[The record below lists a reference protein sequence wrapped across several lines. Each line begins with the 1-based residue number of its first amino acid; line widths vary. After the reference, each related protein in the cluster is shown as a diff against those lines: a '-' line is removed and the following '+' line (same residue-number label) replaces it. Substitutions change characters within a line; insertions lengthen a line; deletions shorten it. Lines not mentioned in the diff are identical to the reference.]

1 MTVAA
6 SFFALNTRL
15 QSGVLDMCLIYRTN
29 WLQDAGNFPNLP
41 TDGKANLRV
50 HDPFSLGIDMKPAKR
65 GGKAAYLFALAG
77 LLVATGCTKVS
88 SSPEQA
94 ATTSSSTLQAVLQR
108 GTLRVGDCL
117 TFAPFGFYDKD
128 GQPDGY
134 DVDLAKELA
143 KEMGVKLEVVNTTS
157 ANRIPNLQTAKVD
170 VVFCN
175 FTRNLERAKVIDFTT
190 PYVVASEALLV
201 KKSSGIQ
208 SVKDMANRTIATV
221 KGSTN
226 GDEVRSLGIPV
237 KIQEYDSSQAAIL
250 AVKQG
255 QADAMIED
263 NNFLAYQAKLD
274 PDLAVTNEA
283 LVPLEYNAFGVK
295 AGDQQWLNYLNLF
308 LFNINASKLNAQLYK
323 KWFGADPRY
332 ALNPQ
337 L

>member
-1 MTVAA
+1 MKLAIRGAYAA
-6 SFFALNTRL
+6 
-15 QSGVLDMCLIYRTN
+15 G
-29 WLQDAGNFPNLP
+29 
-41 TDGKANLRV
+41 
-50 HDPFSLGIDMKPAKR
+50 SLV
-65 GGKAAYLFALAG
+65 LAG
-77 LLVATGCTKVS
+77 LLAMSGCTKVS
-88 SSPEQA
+88 TPDQA
-94 ATTSSSTLQAVLQR
+94 AASASSSTLQAVLQR

-117 TFAPFGFYDKD
+117 TFAPFGFYDAN

-157 ANRIPNLQTAKVD
+157 ANRIPNLQTSKVD

-175 FTRNLERAKVIDFTT
+175 FTRNLERAKVIDFTS

-226 GDEVRSLGIPV
+226 GDEVRSLGIPI
-237 KIQEYDSSQAAIL
+237 KIQEFDSSQAAIL

-274 PDLAVTNEA
+274 PDLVVTNEA

-295 AGDQQWLNYLNLF
+295 AGDQQWLSYLNLF

-323 KWFGADPRY
+323 KWFGTDPHFP
-332 ALNPQ
+332 LNPQ
-337 L
+337 F

>member
-1 MTVAA
+1 
-6 SFFALNTRL
+6 
-15 QSGVLDMCLIYRTN
+15 
-29 WLQDAGNFPNLP
+29 
-41 TDGKANLRV
+41 
-50 HDPFSLGIDMKPAKR
+50 MKLATK
-65 GGKAAYLFALAG
+65 GAKAALLFAATAVSG
-77 LLVATGCTKVS
+77 LLVLSACTKVAT
-88 SSPEQA
+88 PEQGPA
-94 ATTSSSTLQAVLQR
+94 AAAPASTLQAVLQR

-128 GQPDGY
+128 GNADGY

-143 KEMGVKLEVVNTTS
+143 KQMGVKLEVVNTTS

-175 FTRNLERAKVIDFTT
+175 FTRNLERAKVVEFTS
-190 PYVVASEALLV
+190 PYVVASEAMLV

-208 SVKDMANRTIATV
+208 SAKDMNGRTIATV

-226 GDEVRSLGIPV
+226 GDEVRSMGIPV

-274 PDLAVTNEA
+274 PELAVTNEA
-283 LVPLEYNAFGVK
+283 LVPLEYNAFGVR
-295 AGDQQWLNYLNLF
+295 AGDQAWLNYLNLF

-323 KWFGADPRY
+323 KWFGVDPRY
-332 ALNPQ
+332 PLNPQ
-337 L
+337 F

>member
-1 MTVAA
+1 MT
-6 SFFALNTRL
+6 L
-15 QSGVLDMCLIYRTN
+15 
-29 WLQDAGNFPNLP
+29 
-41 TDGKANLRV
+41 
-50 HDPFSLGIDMKPAKR
+50 AKR
-65 GGKAAYLFALAG
+65 GTMAAYSFVLVG
-77 LLVATGCTKVS
+77 LLAMAGCTKVS
-88 SSPEQA
+88 TPDQA
-94 ATTSSSTLQAVLQR
+94 AASSSSSTLQAVLQR

-117 TFAPFGFYDKD
+117 TFAPFGFYDKN

-157 ANRIPNLQTAKVD
+157 ANRIPNLQTSKVD

-226 GDEVRSLGIPV
+226 GDEVRSLGFPI

-274 PDLAVTNEA
+274 PELVVTNEA

-295 AGDQQWLNYLNLF
+295 AGDRQWLSYLNLF

-332 ALNPQ
+332 PLNPQ
-337 L
+337 F

>member
-1 MTVAA
+1 MKLANTAARVA
-6 SFFALNTRL
+6 FFFVVT
-15 QSGVLDMCLIYRTN
+15 
-29 WLQDAGNFPNLP
+29 
-41 TDGKANLRV
+41 
-50 HDPFSLGIDMKPAKR
+50 
-65 GGKAAYLFALAG
+65 G
-77 LLVATGCTKVS
+77 LLALSACTKVS
-88 SSPEQA
+88 TPAEGGA
-94 ATTSSSTLQAVLQR
+94 AAGSSTLQAVLQR

-143 KEMGVKLEVVNTTS
+143 KQMGVKLEVVNTTS
-157 ANRIPNLQTAKVD
+157 ANRIPNLQTSKVD

-175 FTRNLERAKVIDFTT
+175 FTRNLERAKVVEFTT

-208 SVKDMANRTIATV
+208 SVKDMGNRTIATV

-226 GDEVRSLGIPV
+226 GDEVRSLNIPI

-263 NNFLAYQAKLD
+263 NNFLAYQATLD
-274 PDLAVTNEA
+274 PELSVTNEA

-295 AGDQQWLNYLNLF
+295 AGDQAWLNYLNLF
-308 LFNINASKLNAQLYK
+308 LFNINASKLNAQLYM
-323 KWFGADPRY
+323 KWFGTDPRFP
-332 ALNPQ
+332 LNPQ
-337 L
+337 F

>member
-1 MTVAA
+1 
-6 SFFALNTRL
+6 
-15 QSGVLDMCLIYRTN
+15 
-29 WLQDAGNFPNLP
+29 
-41 TDGKANLRV
+41 
-50 HDPFSLGIDMKPAKR
+50 MKLAKR
-65 GGKAAYLFALAG
+65 GAHAAFLFAVAG
-77 LLVATGCTKVS
+77 LLAITGCTKVATPGQS
-88 SSPEQA
+88 AAASP
-94 ATTSSSTLQAVLQR
+94 STLQAVLQR

-117 TFAPFGFYDKD
+117 TFAPFGFYNKD

-143 KEMGVKLEVVNTTS
+143 KQMGVKLEVVNTTS
-157 ANRIPNLQTAKVD
+157 ANRIPNLQTSKVD

-175 FTRNLERAKVIDFTT
+175 FTRNLERAKVIEFTT

-201 KKSSGIQ
+201 RKNSGVQ
-208 SVKDMANRTIATV
+208 SIKDMGGRTIATV

-226 GDEVRSLGIPV
+226 GDEVRSLNIPI

-274 PDLAVTNEA
+274 PELAVTNEA

-295 AGDQQWLNYLNLF
+295 AGDQEWLNYLNLF
-308 LFNINASKLNAQLYK
+308 LFNVNASKLNAQLYN
-323 KWFGADPRY
+323 KWFGTDPRY
-332 ALNPQ
+332 PLNPQ
-337 L
+337 F

>member
-1 MTVAA
+1 
-6 SFFALNTRL
+6 
-15 QSGVLDMCLIYRTN
+15 
-29 WLQDAGNFPNLP
+29 
-41 TDGKANLRV
+41 
-50 HDPFSLGIDMKPAKR
+50 MKLAKR
-65 GGKAAYLFALAG
+65 GAKAALLFSVAG
-77 LLVATGCTKVS
+77 LLAMTACTKVS
-88 SSPEQA
+88 TPASPQA
-94 ATTSSSTLQAVLQR
+94 AVASSTLQAVLQR

-117 TFAPFGFYDKD
+117 TFAPFGFYDKS

-157 ANRIPNLQTAKVD
+157 ANRIPNLQTSKVD

-175 FTRNLERAKVIDFTT
+175 FTRNLERAKVIEFTT

-201 KKSSGIQ
+201 KKSSGIK
-208 SVKDMANRTIATV
+208 SIKDMSNRTIATV

-226 GDEVRSLGIPV
+226 GDEVRALNMAV

-274 PDLAVTNEA
+274 PDLAVTDEA

-295 AGDQQWLNYLNLF
+295 AGDQAWLSYLNLF

-323 KWFGADPRY
+323 KWFGVDPHY
-332 ALNPQ
+332 PLNPQ
-337 L
+337 F

>member
-1 MTVAA
+1 MRIVRH
-6 SFFALNTRL
+6 S
-15 QSGVLDMCLIYRTN
+15 
-29 WLQDAGNFPNLP
+29 
-41 TDGKANLRV
+41 ANLLR
-50 HDPFSLGIDMKPAKR
+50 L
-65 GGKAAYLFALAG
+65 AAAA
-77 LLVATGCTKVS
+77 LLVLLAAACTKVGT
-88 SSPEQA
+88 PGQDA
-94 ATTSSSTLQAVLQR
+94 STASALQAVLQR

-117 TFAPFGFYDKD
+117 TFAPFGFYNKD

-157 ANRIPNLQTAKVD
+157 ANRIPNLQTGKVD

-175 FTRNLERAKVIDFTT
+175 FTRNLERAKEISFTS

-201 KKSSGIQ
+201 RKNSGIQ
-208 SVKDMANRTIATV
+208 SVKDMAGRTIATV

-226 GDEVRSLGIPV
+226 GDEVRALNMPI

-263 NNFLAYQAKLD
+263 NNFLAYQASLD
-274 PDLAVTNEA
+274 SNLTVTNEA

-295 AGDQQWLNYLNLF
+295 AGDQTWLNYLNLF

-332 ALNPQ
+332 PLNPQ
-337 L
+337 F

>member
-1 MTVAA
+1 
-6 SFFALNTRL
+6 
-15 QSGVLDMCLIYRTN
+15 
-29 WLQDAGNFPNLP
+29 
-41 TDGKANLRV
+41 
-50 HDPFSLGIDMKPAKR
+50 MKLAKR
-65 GGKAAYLFALAG
+65 GAKAAYLFALAG
-77 LLVATGCTKVS
+77 LLAMTGCTKVS
-88 SSPEQA
+88 APDQA
-94 ATTSSSTLQAVLQR
+94 AAPSSSTLQAVLQR

-117 TFAPFGFYDKD
+117 TFAPFGFYDKN

-157 ANRIPNLQTAKVD
+157 ANRIPNLQTSKVD

-175 FTRNLERAKVIDFTT
+175 FTRNLERAKVIDFTA

-226 GDEVRSLGIPV
+226 GDEVRSLGIPI

-274 PDLAVTNEA
+274 PDLVVTNEA

-295 AGDQQWLNYLNLF
+295 AGDQEWLNYLNLF

-323 KWFGADPRY
+323 KWFGVDPHY
-332 ALNPQ
+332 PLNPQ
-337 L
+337 F

>member
-1 MTVAA
+1 
-6 SFFALNTRL
+6 
-15 QSGVLDMCLIYRTN
+15 
-29 WLQDAGNFPNLP
+29 
-41 TDGKANLRV
+41 
-50 HDPFSLGIDMKPAKR
+50 MKHVKESAKY
-65 GGKAAYLFALAG
+65 ACLFALAG
-77 LLVATGCTKVS
+77 LLALAGCTKVAT
-88 SSPEQA
+88 PGQDTTA
-94 ATTSSSTLQAVLQR
+94 ASTLQGVLQR

-117 TFAPFGFYDKD
+117 TFAPFGFYNKD

-157 ANRIPNLQTAKVD
+157 ANRIPNLQTDKVD

-175 FTRNLERAKVIDFTT
+175 FTRNLERAKEISFTT

-201 KKSSGIQ
+201 KKTSGIKSIQ
-208 SVKDMANRTIATV
+208 DMSGRTIATV

-226 GDEVRSLGIPV
+226 GDEVRALNMQV
-237 KIQEYDSSQAAIL
+237 KIQEYDSSEAAIL

-274 PDLAVTNEA
+274 PDLTVTNEA
-283 LVPLEYNAFGVK
+283 LVPLEYNGFGVK
-295 AGDQQWLNYLNLF
+295 AGDQVWLNYLNLF
-308 LFNINASKLNAQLYK
+308 LFNINASKQNAQLYK

-332 ALNPQ
+332 SLNPQ
-337 L
+337 F

>member
-1 MTVAA
+1 MT
-6 SFFALNTRL
+6 L
-15 QSGVLDMCLIYRTN
+15 
-29 WLQDAGNFPNLP
+29 
-41 TDGKANLRV
+41 
-50 HDPFSLGIDMKPAKR
+50 AKR
-65 GGKAAYLFALAG
+65 GTMAAYSFVLAG
-77 LLVATGCTKVS
+77 LLAMAGCTKVS
-88 SSPEQA
+88 TPDQA
-94 ATTSSSTLQAVLQR
+94 AASSSSSTLQAVLQR

-117 TFAPFGFYDKD
+117 TFAPFGFYDKN

-157 ANRIPNLQTAKVD
+157 ANRIPNLQTSKVD

-226 GDEVRSLGIPV
+226 GDEVRSLGFPI

-274 PDLAVTNEA
+274 PELVVTNEA

-295 AGDQQWLNYLNLF
+295 AGDRQWLSYLNLF
-308 LFNINASKLNAQLYK
+308 LFNINASKLNAQIYK

-332 ALNPQ
+332 PLNPQ
-337 L
+337 F